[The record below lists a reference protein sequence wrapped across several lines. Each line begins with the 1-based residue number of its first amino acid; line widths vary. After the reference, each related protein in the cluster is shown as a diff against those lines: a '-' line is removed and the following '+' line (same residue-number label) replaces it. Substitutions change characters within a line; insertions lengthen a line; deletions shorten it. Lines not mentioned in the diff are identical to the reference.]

1 MAKRQGCYLILGTMM
16 EFDRST
22 KKTYCTTVV
31 VGPTGLV
38 EFAIDEHCRFDGTPC
53 LSLLKHLLK
62 SQGGA
67 IK

>member
-1 MAKRQGCYLILGTMM
+1 M

-53 LSLLKHLLK
+53 LSLLKHQLK